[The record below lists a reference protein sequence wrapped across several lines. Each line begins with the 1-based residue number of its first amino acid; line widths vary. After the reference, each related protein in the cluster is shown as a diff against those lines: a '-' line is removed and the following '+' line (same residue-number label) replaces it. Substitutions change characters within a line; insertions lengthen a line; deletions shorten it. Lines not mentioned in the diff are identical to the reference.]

1 MAPEV
6 GEAKTAA
13 RGGRLALPGLA
24 WLLAGMCAFAPLA
37 GAVKRWRADDLSWFG
52 GGYAVGLAAAF
63 FLLPLAGAWLV
74 ARWRPDRPGWPA
86 GAFYVVLGLVTA
98 GLALSAALRSAG
110 REATI
115 TAQAGALANGLKQTA
130 TGDAGGPIRLP
141 VPAGAGNAVN
151 EAIVAAQKATVAHLQ
166 AMQLAY
172 ENAAAAVAAPR
183 FLDLRP
189 LDSRAA
195 IAAQRA
201 EVETFKQAVRLWREE
216 AELTAHRF
224 STELRDRQV
233 PESVVRDTVA
243 AYREATERALPR
255 LRKLREKD
263 AAIGLLLDQFLDF
276 AESEFGGWSWRGEVG
291 AEKLVFDRPEARD
304 RYDELVRTAR
314 VLEDERRKLRVE
326 AGR

>member
-1 MAPEV
+1 MASERT
-6 GEAKTAA
+6 ENAA
-13 RGGRLALPGLA
+13 TPRGRPVLPGLA

-52 GGYAVGLAAAF
+52 GGFAVVIAAAF

-74 ARWRPDRPGWPA
+74 ARLRPDRPAWQA
-86 GAFYVVLGLVTA
+86 GAFYAVLGAVLGGLVLNAVLRTA
-98 GLALSAALRSAG
+98 D

-115 TAQAGALANGLKQTA
+115 TAQAGAVASGLKLTA
-130 TGDAGGPIRLP
+130 TGDAAGVARPTG
-141 VPAGAGNAVN
+141 PAGAANAVN
-151 EAIVAAQKATVAHLQ
+151 DAIVAAQKATVAHLQ

-183 FLDLRP
+183 FHDLRP
-189 LDSRAA
+189 LDTRAA

-201 EVETFKQAVRLWREE
+201 EVETFKNAVRLWREE
-216 AELTAHRF
+216 AEMTAYRF

-233 PESVVRDTVA
+233 PESVVRETVA
-243 AYREATERALPR
+243 AYREATEKALPR

-276 AESEFGGWSWRGEVG
+276 AESELGGWSWRGEVG
-291 AEKLVFDRPEARD
+291 AEKLVFDRAEAQD

-314 VLEDERRKLRVE
+314 VLEDERRKLRAE

>member
-1 MAPEV
+1 MESEGSENAVAP
-6 GEAKTAA
+6 
-13 RGGRLALPGLA
+13 RGRFALPGLA
-24 WLLAGMCAFAPLA
+24 WLLAGVCAFAPLA

-52 GGYAVGLAAAF
+52 GVFAVGIAAAI
-63 FLLPLAGAWLV
+63 FLLPLGGAWLV
-74 ARWRPDRPGWPA
+74 ARRRPDRPGWQE
-86 GAFYVVLGLVTA
+86 GAFYAVLGTLMG
-98 GLALSAALRSAG
+98 GLILSAVLRTAD
-110 REATI
+110 RDATI
-115 TAQAGALANGLKQTA
+115 AAQADAVASGLKRTA
-130 TGDAGGPIRLP
+130 TGEGGAPGRP
-141 VPAGAGNAVN
+141 TAAPGAANAVN

-172 ENAAAAVAAPR
+172 ENAAAAVAAPG
-183 FLDLRP
+183 FFDLRP

-216 AELTAHRF
+216 AELTAYRF

-233 PESVVRDTVA
+233 PEPVVRETVA
-243 AYREATERALPR
+243 AYREATEKALPR

-276 AESEFGGWSWRGEVG
+276 AESELGGWSWRGEVG
-291 AEKLVFDRPEARD
+291 AEKLAFDRTEAQD
-304 RYDELVRTAR
+304 RYDELRRTAR
-314 VLEDERRKLRVE
+314 VLEDERRKLRAE